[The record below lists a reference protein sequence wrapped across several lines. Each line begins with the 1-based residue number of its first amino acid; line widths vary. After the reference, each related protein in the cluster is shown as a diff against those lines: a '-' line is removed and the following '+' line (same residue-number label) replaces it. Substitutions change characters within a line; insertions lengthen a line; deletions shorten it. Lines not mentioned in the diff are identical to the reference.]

1 MILSRSIAGPEQR
14 ETTKPYTK
22 TGLLDRPDRAI
33 AMGVRER
40 GAGLPGQHSA
50 PVRPD
55 ADTFPAQHDGD
66 ADYFAADAA
75 VRGALWLCQ
84 PAGAVAAVARRASA
98 MPTAGSGERK
108 FTGAEK

>member
-14 ETTKPYTK
+14 ETTKPYSK
-22 TGLLDRPDRAI
+22 TGLLDRPDRPI

-55 ADTFPAQHDGD
+55 ADTFPANMT
-66 ADYFAADAA
+66 AM
-75 VRGALWLCQ
+75 RTILLLMLLSGALCGCANPRVPSPQSLDARALCQ
-84 PAGAVAAVARRASA
+84 QQ
-98 MPTAGSGERK
+98 
-108 FTGAEK
+108 